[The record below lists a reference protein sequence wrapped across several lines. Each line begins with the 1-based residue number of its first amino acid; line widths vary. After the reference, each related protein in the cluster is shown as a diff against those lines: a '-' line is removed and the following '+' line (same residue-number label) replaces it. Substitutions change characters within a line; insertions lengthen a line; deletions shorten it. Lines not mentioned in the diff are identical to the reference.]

1 MSTYNNELSCDFQ
14 IIVQFFPYFIFKK
27 QKNILNIKRKL
38 NPGSESYWKF
48 SRRKKKFVKDWKGK
62 KIPHPFGIKQ
72 L

>member
-48 SRRKKKFVKDWKGK
+48 SRRKKKICKGLEGEK
-62 KIPHPFGIKQ
+62 NSTPFWN
-72 L
+72 

>member
-48 SRRKKKFVKDWKGK
+48 SRRKKN
-62 KIPHPFGIKQ
+62 